1 MRRFIPYIL
10 AGIALS
16 LLALAYG
23 YFIEP
28 HRLVVNET
36 ELKIAGL
43 DPAFDGLRIV
53 AVADIHAGS
62 HGVDAARMREVVD
75 EINAQNADVV
85 VMLGDFVSQLN
96 DGKPIRERPLKMPVE
111 SLTEGLAGIRAKC
124 GVYAVLGNHDGW
136 YDNTSVAEALR
147 LAGILVLE
155 NEVAFIERGGRKL
168 RLFGMRDHLHMGTWA
183 TFDNDMR
190 RAVASY
196 ERTGDIIVLQHSPD
210 VFPVINAFKTFG
222 DDFKL
227 MIAGHTHGGQVRFPV
242 LGTPIVPSAFGQK
255 YAAGHVR
262 EDGKDLFVTTGIGTS
277 LLPFRF
283 LVPPEIAVLTLRS
296 K

>member
-10 AGIALS
+10 VAVSAAL
-16 LLALAYG
+16 LFIGYG

-28 HRLVVNET
+28 HRLVVNEQ
-36 ELKIAGL
+36 ELALPGL

-53 AVADIHAGS
+53 AIADIHAGS
-62 HGVDAARMREVVD
+62 HGVDVPRMKEVVAAVNELD
-75 EINAQNADVV
+75 ADVV
-85 VMLGDFVSQLN
+85 VIIGDFVAQLN
-96 DGKPIRERPLKMPVE
+96 DGRPVNERPLRMPVE
-111 SLTEGLAGIRAKC
+111 RLTDGLAGIRARQ
-124 GVYAVLGNHDGW
+124 GVFAVLGNHDGW
-136 YDNTSVAEALR
+136 YDNSVVANALR
-147 LAGILVLE
+147 GAGIRVLE

-183 TFDNDMR
+183 TFDQDMR
-190 RAVASY
+190 RAIASH
-196 ERTGDIIVLQHSPD
+196 EKTGDIIVLQHSPD

-227 MIAGHTHGGQVRFPV
+227 MIAGHTHGGQIWFPV
-242 LGTPIVPSAFGQK
+242 LGSPIVPSAFGQK

>member
-16 LLALAYG
+16 LSALAYG

-36 ELKIAGL
+36 ELHIAGL

-62 HGVDAARMREVVD
+62 HGVDSARMREVVD

-85 VMLGDFVSQLN
+85 VMLGDYVSQLN

-111 SLTEGLAGIRAKC
+111 SLTEGLAGIRAKY

-147 LAGILVLE
+147 LAGIRVLE

-183 TFDNDMR
+183 TFDQDMR

-196 ERTGDIIVLQHSPD
+196 ERTGNIIVLQHSPD

>member
-10 AGIALS
+10 AGIAFS

-36 ELKIAGL
+36 ELEINGL
-43 DPAFDGLRIV
+43 DPAFDGLRFV

-62 HGVDAARMREVVD
+62 HGVDAERMREVVD
-75 EINAQNADVV
+75 EINAQDADVV
-85 VMLGDFVSQLN
+85 VMLGDYVSQLN
-96 DGKPIRERPLKMPVE
+96 DGKPIRERQLKMPVE
-111 SLTEGLAGIRAKC
+111 SLTEGLAGIRARY

-147 LAGILVLE
+147 RAGIRVLE

-183 TFDNDMR
+183 TFNQDMR
-190 RAVASY
+190 RAIASY
-196 ERTGDIIVLQHSPD
+196 ERSGDIIVLQHSPD

-262 EDGKDLFVTTGIGTS
+262 EEGKDLFVTTGIGTS

-283 LVPPEIAVLTLRS
+283 LVPPEIALLTLRS

>member
-28 HRLVVNET
+28 HLLVVNET

-53 AVADIHAGS
+53 AIADIHAGS
-62 HGVDAARMREVVD
+62 HGVDVPRMREVVAAANTLD
-75 EINAQNADVV
+75 PDVV
-85 VMLGDFVSQLN
+85 VMIGDFVAQLN
-96 DGKPIRERPLKMPVE
+96 DGRPVKERPLKMPVE
-111 SLTEGLAGIRAKC
+111 SLTEGLAGIRAKY

-147 LAGILVLE
+147 LAGIRVLE

-227 MIAGHTHGGQVRFPV
+227 MIAGHTHGGQIWFPV
-242 LGTPIVPSAFGQK
+242 LRAPIVPSAFGQK
-255 YAAGHVR
+255 YTAGHVR

>member
-10 AGIALS
+10 AAIALC
-16 LLALAYG
+16 LTALAYS

-28 HRLVVNET
+28 HRLVVSET
-36 ELKIAGL
+36 TLQIKGL
-43 DPAFDGLRIV
+43 DPSFDGLRIV
-53 AVADIHAGS
+53 AVSDIHAGS

-75 EINAQNADVV
+75 EINAQDADVV
-85 VMLGDFVSQLN
+85 VLLGDYVSQLN
-96 DGKPIRERPLKMPVE
+96 DGKPIRERQLRMPVE
-111 SLTEGLAGIRAKC
+111 SLTTGLAGIKAKY

-136 YDNTSVAEALR
+136 YNNQAVADALR
-147 LAGILVLE
+147 LAGIRVLE

-190 RAVASY
+190 RAIASY
-196 ERTGDIIVLQHSPD
+196 ERTGGIIVLQHSPD
-210 VFPVINAFKTFG
+210 VFPVVNAFKTFG
-222 DDFKL
+222 DEFKL

-255 YAAGHVR
+255 YAGGHIR

-277 LLPFRF
+277 MLPFRF

>member
-28 HRLVVNET
+28 HRLVINET
-36 ELKIAGL
+36 ELKIEGL
-43 DPAFDGLRIV
+43 DPAFDGLRIA

-75 EINAQNADVV
+75 EINAQDVDVV

-111 SLTEGLAGIRAKC
+111 SLTEGLSGIKARY

-168 RLFGMRDHLHMGTWA
+168 RIFGMRDHLHMGTWA
-183 TFDNDMR
+183 TFDQDMR

-196 ERTGDIIVLQHSPD
+196 ERNGDIIVLQHSPD

-227 MIAGHTHGGQVRFPV
+227 MVAGHTHGGQVRFPV

>member
-1 MRRFIPYIL
+1 MRRFIPYVL
-10 AGIALS
+10 AAIALC
-16 LLALAYG
+16 LTALAYS

-28 HRLVVNET
+28 HRLVVSET
-36 ELKIAGL
+36 TLQIKGL
-43 DPAFDGLRIV
+43 DPAFEGLRIV
-53 AVADIHAGS
+53 AVSDIHAGS

-75 EINAQNADVV
+75 EINAQDADVV
-85 VMLGDFVSQLN
+85 VLLGDYVSQLN
-96 DGKPIRERPLKMPVE
+96 DGKPIRERQLRMPVE
-111 SLTEGLAGIRAKC
+111 SLTTGLAGIKAKY

-136 YDNTSVAEALR
+136 YNNQAVADALR
-147 LAGILVLE
+147 LAGIRVLE

-190 RAVASY
+190 RAIASY

-210 VFPVINAFKTFG
+210 VFPVVNAFKTFG
-222 DDFKL
+222 DEFKL

-283 LVPPEIAVLTLRS
+283 LVPPEIAVLTLRN

>member
-36 ELKIAGL
+36 TLQMKGL

-53 AVADIHAGS
+53 AVSDIHAGS
-62 HGVDAARMREVVD
+62 HGVDAERMRQVVD
-75 EINAQNADVV
+75 EINAQEADVV
-85 VMLGDFVSQLN
+85 VMLGDYVSQLN
-96 DGKPIRERPLKMPVE
+96 DGKPIGERPLKMPVE
-111 SLTEGLAGIRAKC
+111 SLTTGLAGIRAKY

-136 YDNTSVAEALR
+136 YDNASVADALR
-147 LAGILVLE
+147 RAGIRVLE
-155 NEVAFIERGGRKL
+155 NEVAFIDRGGRKL

-190 RAVASY
+190 RAIASY

-210 VFPVINAFKTFG
+210 VFPVVNAFKTFG

>member
-111 SLTEGLAGIRAKC
+111 SLTEGLAGIRAKY

-183 TFDNDMR
+183 TFDQDMR

-196 ERTGDIIVLQHSPD
+196 ERNGDIIVLQHSPD

-262 EDGKDLFVTTGIGTS
+262 ENGKDLFVTTGIGTS

>member
-36 ELKIAGL
+36 ELRIAGL
-43 DPAFDGLRIV
+43 DSAFDGLLIV

-111 SLTEGLAGIRAKC
+111 SLTEGLAGIRAKY

-147 LAGILVLE
+147 EAGIRVLE

-262 EDGKDLFVTTGIGTS
+262 EDGKELFVTTGIGTS

>member
-1 MRRFIPYIL
+1 MRRFIPYVL
-10 AGIALS
+10 AAIALC
-16 LLALAYG
+16 LTALAYS

-28 HRLVVNET
+28 HRLVVSET
-36 ELKIAGL
+36 TLQIKGL
-43 DPAFDGLRIV
+43 DPAFEGLRIV
-53 AVADIHAGS
+53 AVSDIHAGS

-75 EINAQNADVV
+75 EINAQDADVV
-85 VMLGDFVSQLN
+85 VLLGDYVSQLN
-96 DGKPIRERPLKMPVE
+96 DGKPIRERQLRMPVE
-111 SLTEGLAGIRAKC
+111 SLTTGLAGIQAKY

-136 YDNTSVAEALR
+136 YNNQAVADALR
-147 LAGILVLE
+147 LAGIRVLE

-190 RAVASY
+190 RAIASY
-196 ERTGDIIVLQHSPD
+196 ERTGGIIVLQHSPD
-210 VFPVINAFKTFG
+210 VFPVVNAFKTFG
-222 DDFKL
+222 DEFKL

-255 YAAGHVR
+255 YAGGHIR

-277 LLPFRF
+277 MLPFRF

>member
-16 LLALAYG
+16 LMALAYG

-36 ELKIAGL
+36 KLEIKGL
-43 DPAFDGLRIV
+43 DPVFDGLRIV

-62 HGVDAARMREVVD
+62 HGVDTARMREVVD
-75 EINAQNADVV
+75 EINAQDADVV
-85 VMLGDFVSQLN
+85 VMLGDYVSQLN

-111 SLTEGLAGIRAKC
+111 SLAEGLTGIRTKY
-124 GVYAVLGNHDGW
+124 GVFAVLGNHDGW
-136 YDNTSVAEALR
+136 YDNASVAEALR
-147 LAGILVLE
+147 RAGIRVLE

-210 VFPVINAFKTFG
+210 VFPVVNAFKTFG

>member
-43 DPAFDGLRIV
+43 DPAFDGLRIA

-111 SLTEGLAGIRAKC
+111 SLTEGLAGIRAKY

-183 TFDNDMR
+183 TFDQDMR

-196 ERTGDIIVLQHSPD
+196 ERNGDIIVLQHSPD

-262 EDGKDLFVTTGIGTS
+262 ENGKDLFVTTGIGTS

>member
-16 LLALAYG
+16 LSALAYG

-36 ELKIAGL
+36 ELKIEGL

-62 HGVDAARMREVVD
+62 HGVDAARMREVVAAA
-75 EINAQNADVV
+75 NALDADVV
-85 VMLGDFVSQLN
+85 VMIGDFVAQLN
-96 DGKPIRERPLKMPVE
+96 DGRPVNERPLKMPVE
-111 SLTEGLAGIRAKC
+111 SLTEGLAGIRAKY

-136 YDNTSVAEALR
+136 YDNSAIANALR
-147 LAGILVLE
+147 RAGIRVLE
-155 NEVAFIERGGRKL
+155 NEVVFIERGGRKL
-168 RLFGMRDHLHMGTWA
+168 RIFGMRDHLHMGTWA

-242 LGTPIVPSAFGQK
+242 LGAPIVPSAFGQK
-255 YAAGHVR
+255 YTAGHVR

>member
-16 LLALAYG
+16 LMALAYG

-36 ELKIAGL
+36 KLEIKGL
-43 DPAFDGLRIV
+43 DPVFDGLRIV

-75 EINAQNADVV
+75 EINAQDADVV
-85 VMLGDFVSQLN
+85 VMLGDYVSQLN

-111 SLTEGLAGIRAKC
+111 RLTEGLTGIRAKY
-124 GVYAVLGNHDGW
+124 GVFAVLGNHDGW
-136 YDNTSVAEALR
+136 YDNASVAEALR
-147 LAGILVLE
+147 RAGIRVLE

-210 VFPVINAFKTFG
+210 VFPVVNAFKTFG

>member
-16 LLALAYG
+16 LSALAYG

-28 HRLVVNET
+28 HRLVINET
-36 ELKIAGL
+36 ELQIKGL

-62 HGVDAARMREVVD
+62 HGVEAARMREVVD
-75 EINAQNADVV
+75 EINAQDADVV

-96 DGKPIRERPLKMPVE
+96 DGKPIRERQLKMPVE
-111 SLTEGLAGIRAKC
+111 SLTEGLAGIRAKY

-147 LAGILVLE
+147 RAGIRVLE

-196 ERTGDIIVLQHSPD
+196 ERNGDIIVLQHSPD

-262 EDGKDLFVTTGIGTS
+262 EDGKELFVTTGIGTS

>member
-1 MRRFIPYIL
+1 MRRLIPYIL
-10 AGIALS
+10 AGIVLS
-16 LLALAYG
+16 LSALAYG

-28 HRLVVNET
+28 HRLVINET
-36 ELKIAGL
+36 ELKIEGL
-43 DPAFDGLRIV
+43 DPAFDGLRIA

-75 EINAQNADVV
+75 EINAQDVDVV

-111 SLTEGLAGIRAKC
+111 SLTEGLSGIKARY

-147 LAGILVLE
+147 RAGIRVLE

-168 RLFGMRDHLHMGTWA
+168 RIFGMRDHLHMGTWA
-183 TFDNDMR
+183 TFDQDMR

-262 EDGKDLFVTTGIGTS
+262 ENGKDLFVTTGIGTS

>member
-53 AVADIHAGS
+53 VVADIHAGS

-75 EINAQNADVV
+75 AINAQDADVV

-111 SLTEGLAGIRAKC
+111 SLTEGLAGIRAKY

-147 LAGILVLE
+147 LAGIRVLE

-183 TFDNDMR
+183 TFDQDMR

>member
-1 MRRFIPYIL
+1 MRRFIPYVL
-10 AGIALS
+10 AAIALC
-16 LLALAYG
+16 LTALAYS

-28 HRLVVNET
+28 HRLVVSET
-36 ELKIAGL
+36 TLQIKGL
-43 DPAFDGLRIV
+43 DPAFEGLRIV
-53 AVADIHAGS
+53 AVSDIHAGS

-75 EINAQNADVV
+75 EINAQDADVV
-85 VMLGDFVSQLN
+85 VLLGDYVSQLN
-96 DGKPIRERPLKMPVE
+96 DGKPIRERQLRMPVE
-111 SLTEGLAGIRAKC
+111 SLTTGLAGIKAKY

-136 YDNTSVAEALR
+136 YNNQAVADALR
-147 LAGILVLE
+147 LAGIRVLE

-190 RAVASY
+190 RAIASY
-196 ERTGDIIVLQHSPD
+196 ERTGGIIVLQHSPD
-210 VFPVINAFKTFG
+210 VFPVVNAFKTFG
-222 DDFKL
+222 DEFKL

-255 YAAGHVR
+255 YAGGHIR

>member
-1 MRRFIPYIL
+1 
-10 AGIALS
+10 
-16 LLALAYG
+16 
-23 YFIEP
+23 
-28 HRLVVNET
+28 
-36 ELKIAGL
+36 
-43 DPAFDGLRIV
+43 
-53 AVADIHAGS
+53 
-62 HGVDAARMREVVD
+62 MREVVD
-75 EINAQNADVV
+75 AINAQDADVV
-85 VMLGDFVSQLN
+85 VMLGDYVSQLN

-111 SLTEGLAGIRAKC
+111 SLTEGLSGIRANY

-136 YDNTSVAEALR
+136 YDNTSVADALR
-147 LAGILVLE
+147 RAGIRVLE

-183 TFDNDMR
+183 TFDHDMR

-222 DDFKL
+222 DDFRL

>member
-10 AGIALS
+10 AAIALC
-16 LLALAYG
+16 LTALAYS

-28 HRLVVNET
+28 HRLVVSET
-36 ELKIAGL
+36 TLQINGL
-43 DPAFDGLRIV
+43 DPAFEGLRIV
-53 AVADIHAGS
+53 AVSDIHAGS

-75 EINAQNADVV
+75 EINAQDADVV
-85 VMLGDFVSQLN
+85 VLLGDYVSQLN
-96 DGKPIRERPLKMPVE
+96 DGKPIRERQLRMPVE
-111 SLTEGLAGIRAKC
+111 SLTTGLAGIKAKY

-136 YDNTSVAEALR
+136 YNNRAAADALR
-147 LAGILVLE
+147 LAGIRVLE

-190 RAVASY
+190 RAIASY
-196 ERTGDIIVLQHSPD
+196 ERTGGIIVLQHSPD
-210 VFPVINAFKTFG
+210 VFPVVNAFKTFG
-222 DDFKL
+222 DEFKL

-255 YAAGHVR
+255 YAGGHIR

-277 LLPFRF
+277 MLPFRF